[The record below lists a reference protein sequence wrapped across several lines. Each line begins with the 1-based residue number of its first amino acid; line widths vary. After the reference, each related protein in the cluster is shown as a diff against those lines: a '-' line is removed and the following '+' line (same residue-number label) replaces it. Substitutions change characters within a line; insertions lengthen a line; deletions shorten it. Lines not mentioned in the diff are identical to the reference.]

1 METNGLGLTDEQ
13 AQQSRE
19 KYGFNVISEKK
30 RNSIFK
36 LFIES
41 LGDPIVRILLI
52 ALCLKTLFLISNFDW
67 YETVGIVIAI
77 LMASLVSTLSE
88 YGSEASF
95 KKLQDEASQ
104 MKCKVYRNGKLKQIV
119 VGEVVCQDVILL
131 QSGDKVPADGLLI
144 SGTINVDESALNG
157 ESKEILKDTNSNKL
171 FRGSIVCSGECKML
185 VTSVGDSTIYG
196 NIALGLQE
204 EQRESPLKLKL
215 RMLAKM
221 ISRFGYIGATLVSI
235 SYLFNVIIIQND
247 FNLEKIT
254 MTVSNVGLLLG
265 HILHAITL
273 AVTVIVVAVPE
284 GLPMMITLVLS
295 MNMKKML
302 KDNILVRKLI
312 GIETSGS
319 LNILFTDKTGTITK
333 GKLQVRNF
341 ISGNSREYN
350 TLDEIRKNTNLFN
363 ILRTSL
369 IYNNASYIENK
380 KAIGSNATD
389 RSLLEYIEPYID
401 DNLKINKENI
411 ATFDSKNKL
420 SITKISGVL
429 NMFLIKGAPEK
440 IVPYCQTYY
449 DEKGNKKF
457 LINKYDLNKKMKEMS
472 LHGIRFIAIATSDK
486 AIKRDLELKDL
497 TLVGLIGIRD
507 EIRGEVP
514 KAIELVEHAGIRVV
528 MITGD
533 SKDTAIAIAKE
544 VGIFKEGN
552 IALTSDELNKYNDY
566 ELKNILPNLRLISRA
581 LPKDKS
587 RLVRISQ
594 ELGLVVGMTG
604 DGVNDA
610 PALKKADVGFAMGSG
625 TEVSKEA
632 SDVVIL
638 DDNFLSISKAI
649 LFGRTIFK
657 SIRKFIIFQL
667 TINLCAVG
675 LSIVGPFIG
684 ISMPITV
691 IQMLWI
697 NMVMDTLAALAFAG
711 EPPLKE
717 YMEELPKKRSET
729 VINYY
734 MWNQILVTGIYSFS
748 LCIFFL
754 KIPYIKN
761 IFRNG
766 DNDVYLMTAFFALFI
781 FMSIFNSFNTR
792 TFRLNLLAHI
802 FKNKGFILIMSFVI
816 LVQIYL
822 IYYGGELFRVA
833 GLNTQEFWLVIILA
847 ATVIPV
853 DWTRKLV
860 LRFKKEKGGV

>member
-1 METNGLGLTDEQ
+1 MEINDLGLTDEQ
-13 AQQSRE
+13 AIKSRE
-19 KYGFNVISEKK
+19 KYGSNAISEKK
-30 RNSIFK
+30 KNSLLK

-41 LGDPIVRILLI
+41 LGDPIIRILLI
-52 ALCLKTLFLISNFDW
+52 ALCLKTLFLISSFDW

-95 KKLQDEASQ
+95 KKLQEEASRMQ
-104 MKCKVYRNGKLKQIV
+104 CKVYRNKKLKQIF

-131 QSGDKVPADGLLI
+131 QSGDKVPADGILV

-157 ESKEILKDTNSNKL
+157 ESKEILKDKENNKL

-185 VTSVGDSTIYG
+185 VTAVGDNTIYG

-204 EQRESPLKLKL
+204 GQRESPLKLKL

-221 ISRFGYIGATLVSI
+221 ISRFGYVGAILVSI
-235 SYLFNVIIIQND
+235 SYLINVIVIQNNFD
-247 FNLEKIT
+247 LENINLALKNIPF
-254 MTVSNVGLLLG
+254 LIG

-295 MNMKKML
+295 MNMKRML
-302 KDNILVRKLI
+302 KDNILVRKLV

-333 GKLQVRNF
+333 GKLQARNF
-341 ISGNSREYN
+341 ISGNGKEYN
-350 TLDEIRKNTNLFN
+350 TLAEIKRNTDLFN

-369 IYNNASYIENK
+369 IYNNSSYMEDK

-389 RSLLEYIEPYID
+389 RALLEYISPYIE
-401 DNLKINKENI
+401 DNLKINRNSI
-411 ATFDSKNKL
+411 ITFDSKNKM
-420 SITKISGVL
+420 SITRISGAL

-440 IVPYCQTYY
+440 IISCCQTYY
-449 DEKGNKKF
+449 DEKGNKKI
-457 LINKYDLNKKMKEMS
+457 LINKYGINKKMKEMS
-472 LHGIRFIAIATSDK
+472 LNSIRFIAIATSDRE
-486 AIKRDLELKDL
+486 IRHNLELKDL
-497 TLVGLIGIRD
+497 TLVGVIGIRD
-507 EIRGEVP
+507 EIRKEVP
-514 KAIELVEHAGIRVV
+514 KAIELVESAGIQVV

-544 VGIFKEGN
+544 VGIFKEYN
-552 IALTSDELNKYNDY
+552 IALTSEELNEYNDE
-566 ELKNILPNLRLISRA
+566 ELKKILPNIRVVSRA

-587 RLVRISQ
+587 RLVKISQ

-632 SDVVIL
+632 SDIVVL
-638 DDNFLSISKAI
+638 DDNFLSITKAI

-675 LSIVGPFIG
+675 LSIIGPFIG
-684 ISMPITV
+684 ISVPITV

-717 YMEELPKKRSET
+717 YMKEKPKKRTEP

-734 MWNQILVTGIYSFS
+734 MWNQILVTGIYSLL
-748 LCIFFL
+748 LCILFL
-754 KIPYIKN
+754 KLPYIKN
-761 IFRNG
+761 IFRS
-766 DNDVYLMTAFFALFI
+766 DLYLMTAFFGLFI

-802 FKNKGFILIMSFVI
+802 FKNKGFIGIMLFI
-816 LVQIYL
+816 IIVQIYL
-822 IYYGGELFRVA
+822 IYYGGTLFRVV
-833 GLNTQEFWLVIILA
+833 GLSLYEFWFVIALSF
-847 ATVIPV
+847 TVIPV
-853 DWTRKLV
+853 DWTRKLL
-860 LRFKKEKGGV
+860 LRFKNEKGGV